1 MNRTVSLVAGVLII
15 AFGAVVLIRGG
26 NFSTRREM
34 MHVGDVKVT
43 TSEEQTIPPW
53 AAGVAV
59 AAGVALL
66 VAGARKRA

>member
-1 MNRTVSLVAGVLII
+1 MNRSVSLVAGIVII
-15 AFGAVVLIRGG
+15 VFGAFVLIRGG
-26 NFSTRREM
+26 DFNTRREM

-53 AAGVAV
+53 AAGLAV
-59 AAGVALL
+59 AAGVALV